1 MLCITKMDL
10 VDLTTWPF
18 SLCFQMQ
25 FMVLYSANERLRGR
39 GAGSGSERGVS
50 RGHGAAFLTSGK
62 A

>member
-25 FMVLYSANERLRGR
+25 FMVLYFANERLRGR
-39 GAGSGSERGVS
+39 GGRERKAFP
-50 RGHGAAFLTSGK
+50 GATFLTSGK
-62 A
+62 G